1 MGAARLSDMA
11 GEPLDEVVAYGERRM
26 RAVLAGLPDGR
37 WSFEDVID
45 STGPRRAR
53 STQPGSS

>member
-1 MGAARLSDMA
+1 MGAARLADMA
-11 GEPLDEVVAYGERRM
+11 GSALEEVVAYGERRM

-45 STGPRRAR
+45 STGSAPEH